1 MHRMFFLAAGLA
13 ALTVA
18 GCSSEP
24 LRRVDALTAT
34 PAPLQRSVEQSRDA
48 LAAAPTC
55 CSSIDQLPFQPLEA
69 GFTGDVLIDT
79 QAPAY
84 SFETGKSFFR
94 AFALPAGG
102 PSFEIRLYSQAGS
115 SVLAPNAMLLDSR
128 MRPTR
133 LLDADDFSYVPPTG
147 LKGDSLDARIRIDRS
162 QPEHPGNE
170 RYLILYTSDAQ
181 MAGQTVLQHPAKA
194 YAKAL
199 GNEPPSIPDPVAK
212 HSPVGVIRLVMIP
225 DSAAGSTAKGYVPGY
240 SIGQDMGNELPS
252 TPAPAVL
259 PETSAYYRQ
268 AIDAALAQKDLERAL
283 RLADE
288 AARVG
293 DTQAKQHLLQRIE
306 IR

>member
-1 MHRMFFLAAGLA
+1 MHRLSFLTAGLL
-13 ALTVA
+13 ALALA

-24 LRRVDALTAT
+24 LRRVDALTT
-34 PAPLQRSVEQSRDA
+34 SPKPLERPIGQARSA

-55 CSSIDQLPFQPLEA
+55 CSGIEQLPFEPLEA
-69 GFTGDVLIDT
+69 GFAGDVLIDT

-133 LLDADDFSYVPPTG
+133 LLDADDFAYVPPTG
-147 LKGDSLDARIRIDRS
+147 LKGDSLDARLRIDRS
-162 QPEHPGNE
+162 QPDHPGNE

-199 GNEPPSIPDPVAK
+199 GNEPPSIPDPMAK

-225 DSAAGSTAKGYVPGY
+225 DNAAGSTAKGYVPGY
-240 SIGQDMGNELPS
+240 SIGQEMGNELPS
-252 TPAPAVL
+252 APAPTVL

-268 AIDAALAQKDLERAL
+268 AIDAALAQKNLERAL

-293 DTQAKQHLLQRIE
+293 DSTAKQHLLERIE

>member
-1 MHRMFFLAAGLA
+1 MFFLAAGLA

-133 LLDADDFSYVPPTG
+133 LLDADDFVYVPPTG
-147 LKGDSLDARIRIDRS
+147 LKGDSLDARLRIDRS

-194 YAKAL
+194 YAKAA

-259 PETSAYYRQ
+259 PETAAYYRQ
-268 AIDAALAQKDLERAL
+268 AIDAALVQKDLECAL

>member
-1 MHRMFFLAAGLA
+1 MHRLSYLTAGLL
-13 ALTVA
+13 ALALA

-24 LRRVDALTAT
+24 LRRVDALSAS
-34 PAPLQRSVEQSRDA
+34 PKPLEQPIEQARNA
-48 LAAAPTC
+48 LAAAPLC
-55 CSSIDQLPFQPLEA
+55 CSGLDQLPYQPLEQ
-69 GFTGDVLIDT
+69 GFAGDVLIDT

-84 SFETGKSFFR
+84 RFETGKSFFR
-94 AFALPAGG
+94 AFSLPAGG

-147 LKGDSLDARIRIDRS
+147 LKGDSLDARLRIDRS

-199 GNEPPSIPDPVAK
+199 GNEPPSIPDPVAR
-212 HSPVGVIRLVMIP
+212 HSPVGVIRLVTISDRDANAP
-225 DSAAGSTAKGYVPGY
+225 AKGYVPGY
-240 SIGQDMGNELPS
+240 SIGQEMGNELPG
-252 TPAPAVL
+252 TPAPTVL

-293 DTQAKQHLLQRIE
+293 DTQAKQHLLERIE

>member
-1 MHRMFFLAAGLA
+1 MHRLFFFAAGLL

-18 GCSSEP
+18 GCSNEP
-24 LRRVDALTAT
+24 LRRVDALTSS
-34 PAPLQRSVEQSRDA
+34 PAPLQRSVEQARYA
-48 LAAAPTC
+48 LAATPNC
-55 CSSIDQLPFQPLEA
+55 CSALDQLPFQPLDA
-69 GFTGDVLIDT
+69 GFAGDVLIDT

-84 SFETGKSFFR
+84 TFETGKSFFR
-94 AFALPAGG
+94 AFTLPAGG

-133 LLDADDFSYVPPTG
+133 LLDADDFAYVPPTG
-147 LKGDSLDARIRIDRS
+147 LKGDSLDTRIRIDRS

-199 GNEPPSIPDPVAK
+199 GNEPPSIPDPVAR
-212 HSPVGVIRLVMIP
+212 HSPVGVIRLVMISDRDANAP
-225 DSAAGSTAKGYVPGY
+225 AKGYVPGY
-240 SIGQDMGNELPS
+240 SIGHEMGNSLAS
-252 TPAPAVL
+252 APAPAVL
-259 PETSAYYRQ
+259 PETSTYYRQ
-268 AIDAALAQKDLERAL
+268 AIDAALAQKDVERAL

-293 DTQAKQHLLQRIE
+293 DSSAKGYLLERIQ
-306 IR
+306 IK

>member
-1 MHRMFFLAAGLA
+1 MFFLAAGLA

-24 LRRVDALTAT
+24 LRRVDALTT
-34 PAPLQRSVEQSRDA
+34 SPKPLEQPIRQARSA
-48 LAAAPTC
+48 LTAAPTC

-84 SFETGKSFFR
+84 NFETGKSFLR
-94 AFALPAGG
+94 AFTLPAGG

-133 LLDADDFSYVPPTG
+133 LLDGDDFAYVPPTG
-147 LKGDSLDARIRIDRS
+147 LKGDSLDARLRIDRS

-225 DSAAGSTAKGYVPGY
+225 DNAAGSTAKGYVPGY
-240 SIGQDMGNELPS
+240 SIGQEMGNELPS
-252 TPAPAVL
+252 APAPTVL

-293 DTQAKQHLLQRIE
+293 DSTAKQHLLERIE

>member
-1 MHRMFFLAAGLA
+1 MLFLAAGLA

-34 PAPLQRSVEQSRDA
+34 AAPLQHSVEQARDA

-84 SFETGKSFFR
+84 NFETGKSFLR
-94 AFALPAGG
+94 AFKLPAGG
-102 PSFEIRLYSQAGS
+102 PSFELRLYSQAGS

-133 LLDADDFSYVPPTG
+133 LLDGDDFAYVPPTG

-225 DSAAGSTAKGYVPGY
+225 DSAVGSTAKGYVPGY
-240 SIGQDMGNELPS
+240 SIGQEMGNELPS
-252 TPAPAVL
+252 APAPTVL

-288 AARVG
+288 ATRVG
-293 DTQAKQHLLQRIE
+293 DSGAKGYLLERIQ
-306 IR
+306 IK

>member
-1 MHRMFFLAAGLA
+1 MHRMLFLAAGLA

-34 PAPLQRSVEQSRDA
+34 PAPLQHSVEQARDA

-84 SFETGKSFFR
+84 NFETGKSFLR
-94 AFALPAGG
+94 AFTLPAGG

-133 LLDADDFSYVPPTG
+133 LLDGDDFAYVPPTG
-147 LKGDSLDARIRIDRS
+147 LKGDSLDARLRIDRS
-162 QPEHPGNE
+162 QPDHPGNE

-212 HSPVGVIRLVMIP
+212 HSPVGMIRLVMIP

-240 SIGQDMGNELPS
+240 SIGQEMGNELPAA
-252 TPAPAVL
+252 PAPTVL

-288 AARVG
+288 ATRVG
-293 DTQAKQHLLQRIE
+293 DSGAKRYLLERIQ
-306 IR
+306 IK

>member
-1 MHRMFFLAAGLA
+1 MHRLSFVTAGLL
-13 ALTVA
+13 ALALA

-24 LRRVDALTAT
+24 LRRVDALTT
-34 PAPLQRSVEQSRDA
+34 SPKPLQRPIEQARSA

-55 CSSIDQLPFQPLEA
+55 CSGIDQLPFQPLEA

-133 LLDADDFSYVPPTG
+133 LLDADDFVYVPPTG

-194 YAKAL
+194 YAKAA

-259 PETSAYYRQ
+259 PETAAYYRQ

>member
-1 MHRMFFLAAGLA
+1 MHRLSFLTAGLL
-13 ALTVA
+13 ALALA

-24 LRRVDALTAT
+24 LRRVDALTSS
-34 PAPLQRSVEQSRDA
+34 PKPLQHPIEQARDA
-48 LAAAPTC
+48 LAGAPTC
-55 CSSIDQLPFQPLEA
+55 CSGIDQLPYQPLEA

-84 SFETGKSFFR
+84 RFETGKSFFR

-102 PSFEIRLYSQAGS
+102 PSFEIRIYSQAGS

-194 YAKAL
+194 YAKAA

-240 SIGQDMGNELPS
+240 SIGQEMGNELPS
-252 TPAPAVL
+252 APAPAVL

>member
-1 MHRMFFLAAGLA
+1 MHRLSFLTAGLMTL
-13 ALTVA
+13 ALT
-18 GCSSEP
+18 GCGSEP
-24 LRRVDALTAT
+24 LRRVDALTT
-34 PAPLQRSVEQSRDA
+34 SPKPLERPIEQARSA
-48 LAAAPTC
+48 LAATPTC
-55 CSSIDQLPFQPLEA
+55 CSGIDQMPFEPLEPSFA
-69 GFTGDVLIDT
+69 GDVLIDT

-94 AFALPAGG
+94 AFSLPAGG

-133 LLDADDFSYVPPTG
+133 VLDGDDFTYVPPTG

-194 YAKAL
+194 YAKAA
-199 GNEPPSIPDPVAK
+199 GNEPPSIPDPVAP

-225 DSAAGSTAKGYVPGY
+225 DRDANAPAKGYVPGY
-240 SIGQDMGNELPS
+240 SIGQEMGNELPG

-268 AIDAALAQKDLERAL
+268 AIDAALTQKDLERAL

-288 AARVG
+288 ATRVG
-293 DTQAKQHLLQRIE
+293 DSGAKKYLLERIE

>member
-1 MHRMFFLAAGLA
+1 MHRLFFFTAGLL
-13 ALTVA
+13 ALALA

-24 LRRVDALTAT
+24 LRRVDAFTT
-34 PAPLQRSVEQSRDA
+34 SPAPLQRSVEQARYA
-48 LAAAPTC
+48 LAATPNC
-55 CSSIDQLPFQPLEA
+55 CGAFDQLPFEPLEA
-69 GFTGDVLIDT
+69 GFAGDVLIDT

-94 AFALPAGG
+94 AFTLPAGG

-133 LLDADDFSYVPPTG
+133 LLDADDFTYVPPTG

-199 GNEPPSIPDPVAK
+199 GNEPPSIPDPVAR

-240 SIGQDMGNELPS
+240 SIGQEMGNELP
-252 TPAPAVL
+252 TATAPTVL
-259 PETSAYYRQ
+259 PETATYYRQ
-268 AIDAALAQKDLERAL
+268 AIDAALAQKDVERAL

-288 AARVG
+288 ATRVG
-293 DTQAKQHLLQRIE
+293 DSSAKGYLLERIQ
-306 IR
+306 IK

>member
-1 MHRMFFLAAGLA
+1 MHRLSFLTAGLL
-13 ALTVA
+13 ALALA

-24 LRRVDALTAT
+24 LRRVDALTAS
-34 PAPLQRSVEQSRDA
+34 PKPLERPIEQARSA

-55 CSSIDQLPFQPLEA
+55 CSGIEQLPFEPLEA
-69 GFTGDVLIDT
+69 GFAGDVLIDT

-84 SFETGKSFFR
+84 SFKTGKSFFR

-133 LLDADDFSYVPPTG
+133 LLDADDFAYVPPTG
-147 LKGDSLDARIRIDRS
+147 LKGDSLDARLRIDRS
-162 QPEHPGNE
+162 QPDHPGNE

-240 SIGQDMGNELPS
+240 SIGQEMGGELPRA
-252 TPAPAVL
+252 PAPAVL

-293 DTQAKQHLLQRIE
+293 DSGAKKYLLQRIE

>member
-1 MHRMFFLAAGLA
+1 MHRLSFLTAGLL
-13 ALTVA
+13 ALALA

-24 LRRVDALTAT
+24 LRRVDALTAS
-34 PAPLQRSVEQSRDA
+34 PKPLEQPIGQARSA

-55 CSSIDQLPFQPLEA
+55 CSGIEQLPFEPLEA
-69 GFTGDVLIDT
+69 GFAGDVVIDT
-79 QAPAY
+79 QALAY

-133 LLDADDFSYVPPTG
+133 LLDADDFAYVPPTG
-147 LKGDSLDARIRIDRS
+147 LKGDSLDARLRIDRS
-162 QPEHPGNE
+162 QPNHPGNE

-212 HSPVGVIRLVMIP
+212 HSPVGMIRLVMIP

-240 SIGQDMGNELPS
+240 SIGQEMGNELPAA
-252 TPAPAVL
+252 PAPTVL

-288 AARVG
+288 ATRVG
-293 DTQAKQHLLQRIE
+293 DSGAKGYLLERIQ
-306 IR
+306 IK

>member
-1 MHRMFFLAAGLA
+1 MFFLAAGLA

-34 PAPLQRSVEQSRDA
+34 PAPLQRSGEQSRDA

-133 LLDADDFSYVPPTG
+133 LLDADDFVYVPPTG
-147 LKGDSLDARIRIDRS
+147 LKGDSLDARLRIDRS

-194 YAKAL
+194 YAKAA

-259 PETSAYYRQ
+259 PETAAYYRQ
-268 AIDAALAQKDLERAL
+268 AIDAALVQKDLERAL

>member
-1 MHRMFFLAAGLA
+1 MHRLSFLTAGLL
-13 ALTVA
+13 ALALA

-24 LRRVDALTAT
+24 LRRVDALTT
-34 PAPLQRSVEQSRDA
+34 SPKPLEQPIGQARSA

-55 CSSIDQLPFQPLEA
+55 CSGIEQLPFEPLKA
-69 GFTGDVLIDT
+69 GFAGDVLIDT

-84 SFETGKSFFR
+84 SFKTGKSFFR

-133 LLDADDFSYVPPTG
+133 LLDADDFAYVPPTG
-147 LKGDSLDARIRIDRS
+147 LKGDSLDARLRIDRS
-162 QPEHPGNE
+162 QPDHPGNE

-199 GNEPPSIPDPVAK
+199 GNEPPSIPDPMAK

-225 DSAAGSTAKGYVPGY
+225 DNAAGSTAKGYVPGY
-240 SIGQDMGNELPS
+240 SIGQEMGNELPS
-252 TPAPAVL
+252 APAPTVL
-259 PETSAYYRQ
+259 PETAAYYRQ

-293 DTQAKQHLLQRIE
+293 DSTAKQHLLERIE

>member
-1 MHRMFFLAAGLA
+1 MHPLSLLAAGLI
-13 ALTVA
+13 ALALA

-24 LRRVDALTAT
+24 LRRVDALAAS
-34 PAPLQRSVEQSRDA
+34 PAPLHGSVEQARAA
-48 LAAAPTC
+48 LAAAPSC
-55 CSSIDQLPFQPLEA
+55 CSGLDQLPYQPLEA
-69 GFTGDVLIDT
+69 GFSGNVVIDS

-84 SFETGKSFFR
+84 AFETGKSFLR
-94 AFALPAGG
+94 AFKLPAGG
-102 PSFEIRLYSQAGS
+102 PSFELRLYCQAGS

-133 LLDADDFSYVPPTG
+133 LLDADDFVYVPPTG
-147 LKGDSLDARIRIDRS
+147 LKGDSLDARLRIDRS

-170 RYLILYTSDAQ
+170 RYLILYTSEAQ

-199 GNEPPSIPDPVAK
+199 GNEPPSIPDPVAQ
-212 HSPVGVIRLVMIP
+212 HSPVGVIKLVMIP

-240 SIGQDMGNELPS
+240 SIGQEMGNELPVA
-252 TPAPAVL
+252 PAPAVL

-268 AIDAALAQKDLERAL
+268 AIDAALAEKDLERAL

-293 DTQAKQHLLQRIE
+293 DTTAKRHLLERIQ
-306 IR
+306 IK